1 MIYKLE
7 KGGAMDDIK
16 ALIESLLNDI
26 KDVDKK
32 KIKRKIN
39 TDHIKANINLDLGE
53 KSDGFYVSKLRLTNN
68 LLDVPSQVKS
78 QSLKLYIEFAKA
90 SEKNLKIEESYYFYN
105 QLYALA
111 RDYVED
117 FIDPY
122 HEKKEAR
129 IYRNL
134 NKLTNKNLAPLLE
147 AKADEFLEFFPDL
160 SSEVINF
167 YNLTAAGRV
176 VVFWDVDGKLREKYD
191 FKKDEER
198 ALLQLSQRRNVLW
211 NSESLADLTIN
222 LFLKSMKL
230 VFLRDDID
238 TDILKTYARPYTL
251 SKNILDSLFIITE
264 ANVRS
269 YFSFLAEIKTQ
280 KALDI
285 LIENECDDILILFM
299 DYQLAYLDDLEDSK
313 IEEIYLGYLK
323 ENPQKSND
331 IAAFIGS
338 LNLERQESILK
349 TFSNRENFRDVLDN
363 LLKDDFTPTKIL
375 ALYYIFKNNME
386 RAKDEKVLFDIIRK
400 ENYED
405 FLELITKDFNI
416 DLVSEILDLR
426 KVKAK
431 RIKLDHKLVKK
442 SRKELSKTVA
452 SINDFVG
459 EDEQV
464 SKEEIKEEP
473 IETKEK
479 INRISET
486 SRKVLK
492 EILANGYITKDD
504 ATSYAID
511 QGLFL
516 NVFINNINDELYEYI
531 NDQSLVIDDGKVFID
546 EFYVEMVKELIDG

>member
-1 MIYKLE
+1 
-7 KGGAMDDIK
+7 MDDIK

>member
-90 SEKNLKIEESYYFYN
+90 SEKNLKIAESYYFYN
-105 QLYALA
+105 QLYAIA

-147 AKADEFLEFFPDL
+147 AKADEFLECFPDL
-160 SSEVINF
+160 SSEVIKF

-349 TFSNRENFRDVLDN
+349 TFSNQENFRDVLDN

-386 RAKDEKVLFDIIRK
+386 RAKDEKVLFEIIRK

-405 FLELITKDFNI
+405 FLELIKKDFNI

-464 SKEEIKEEP
+464 SKEEP

-479 INRISET
+479 INKISET

-492 EILANGYITKDD
+492 EILANGYITKDE